1 MASLSS
7 GGGGGGRGGSSN
19 NLSNVDLARI
29 ARVARNTEAV
39 QAHIAESSLLEP
51 DSLKE
56 FVRLVGLYA
65 KQNEHASTTF
75 KWEKV
80 KPPAADRIQEY
91 DTLEGVPADVELTH
105 ALLDRLVVCKLNGGL
120 GTTMGCRGPKSCLE
134 VDDDRTF
141 LDLTVRQVEMIN
153 IRYGVDVPL
162 LLMNSFNTHDETR
175 AYIRKYSEHNIRIH
189 MFKQQ
194 CYPRI
199 SKDSLLPVA
208 KGPFTPDTKHL
219 WYPPGHGDIYASL
232 FRSGLL
238 ENLINQ
244 GKEYIFISNID
255 NLSATV
261 DLKVLYHL
269 MNQDT
274 EFCMELVQKTRADT
288 VGGTLVDYQGE
299 TRLLEIGE
307 VPKRH
312 RQDLLSHASFRLFN
326 TNNLWVNL
334 RAIQRLCAS
343 GTLNSDVIVK
353 QTSGVGGGFGLGGDA
368 AAANGHRYTG
378 SGSANIVRKMLHLET
393 AAGAAIK
400 CFENSLGLKV
410 PRSRFR
416 PVKTTADLLAVQ
428 SSLYSVKHGS
438 LVLNSLREVPS
449 VPIIKL
455 GPEFKSVDGYMER
468 FPRGVPDIVGL
479 EHLTVSGNVYFGAGV
494 VLKGTV
500 VIVCNEGSRIDIPD
514 NAVLDNVVVTGSLR
528 LISTG

>member
-7 GGGGGGRGGSSN
+7 GGGGGGGGSSN

-29 ARVARNTEAV
+29 ARVARNTQAV
-39 QAHIAESSLLEP
+39 QAHIAESNLLEP

-65 KQNEHASTTF
+65 KQNEHASSTF
-75 KWEKV
+75 KWDKV
-80 KPPAADRIQEY
+80 KPPAAERLQEY
-91 DTLEGVPADVELTH
+91 GALDDVPEDVDLTH

-189 MFKQQ
+189 MFQQQ

-208 KGPFTPDTKHL
+208 TGPFTPDTKHL

-274 EFCMELVQKTRADT
+274 EFCMELVPKSRADT

-312 RQDLLSHASFRLFN
+312 RHDLLSHASFRLFN

-343 GTLNSDVIVK
+343 GSLNSDVIVK
-353 QTSGVGGGFGLGGDA
+353 QTSGGDA
-368 AAANGHRYTG
+368 AAAATNSHHYYNGNN
-378 SGSANIVRKMLHLET
+378 SNNSSMMRKMLHLET
-393 AAGAAIK
+393 AAGAAVK
-400 CFENSLGLKV
+400 CFAKSLGLKV

-438 LVLNSLREVPS
+438 LVLNALREVPS

-455 GPEFKSVDGYMER
+455 GPEFKTVHGYMER

-514 NAVLDNVVVTGSLR
+514 HAVLDNVVVTGSLR

>member
-1 MASLSS
+1 MASYTSK
-7 GGGGGGRGGSSN
+7 GGGGGIVHN

-39 QAHIAESSLLEP
+39 KTHISESNLMEP

-65 KQNEHASTTF
+65 KQEASV
-75 KWEKV
+75 KWDHV
-80 KPPAADRIQEY
+80 KPPPDEKIYQYKA
-91 DTLEGVPADVELTH
+91 LEEVPGDMELTN

-134 VDDDRTF
+134 VDDNRTF

-175 AYIRKYSEHNIRIH
+175 AYIRKYSEHSIRIH
-189 MFKQQ
+189 MFQQQ

-199 SKDSLLPVA
+199 SKDSLLPIA
-208 KGPFTPDTKHL
+208 SEPFTADTKHL

-238 ENLINQ
+238 DNLINQ

-261 DLKVLYHL
+261 DLKILYHL
-269 MNQDT
+269 MNEDVD
-274 EFCMELVQKTRADT
+274 FCMELVPRTRADT
-288 VGGTLVDYQGE
+288 IGGTLVDYRGE
-299 TRLLEIGE
+299 TRLLEIE
-307 VPKRH
+307 QVPKRH
-312 RQDLLSHASFRLFN
+312 RQELLSHSSFNLFN

-343 GTLNSDVIVK
+343 GELNSDVIVK
-353 QTSGVGGGFGLGGDA
+353 QTSA
-368 AAANGHRYTG
+368 SQGH
-378 SGSANIVRKMLHLET
+378 IRKMLHLET
-393 AAGAAIK
+393 AAGAAVK
-400 CFENSLGLKV
+400 CFSSSLGLRV

-416 PVKTTADLLAVQ
+416 PVKTTADLLSVQ
-428 SSLYSVKHGS
+428 SSLYSVKHGT
-438 LVLNSLREVPS
+438 LVLNPRRKYAN

-455 GPEFKSVDGYMER
+455 SPEFQSVDEYMER
-468 FPRGVPDIVGL
+468 FAAGVPDIVEL
-479 EHLTVSGNVYFGAGV
+479 DHLTVSGNVYFGTGV
-494 VLKGTV
+494 VLKGSV
-500 VIVCNEGSRIDIPD
+500 VIVCSEGSRIDIPD
-514 NAVLDNVVVTGSLR
+514 NSVLHDVVVTGSLR
-528 LISTG
+528 LTSTA